1 MLKRRDRS
9 PQEPSS
15 RVASSRILGSD
26 MADSERG
33 DRSDCGEHPYRGRG
47 EGTGSGVLE
56 CRLSFGNE
64 SRLKNPSRTQWRRI
78 FFASAFAAT
87 APSLP
92 AVPALTAAFSCRH
105 FAPQPLHSYLPV
117 VLVGSLFGRYC
128 FDCRRAFAPADKAPL
143 IRPDPRPAPR
153 LLTCA
158 QTLDL
163 LRPPRRRCE
172 NERSRHPSGC
182 RLLA

>member
-1 MLKRRDRS
+1 
-9 PQEPSS
+9 
-15 RVASSRILGSD
+15 

-33 DRSDCGEHPYRGRG
+33 DRSDCGEHPRMYRGRG

-87 APSLP
+87 APSLRP
-92 AVPALTAAFSCRH
+92 PHLFGRPCFNCRLFVPPFRAATLRRH

-158 QTLDL
+158 PTLDL
-163 LRPPRRRCE
+163 CPDPRLAPACRAPLRK
-172 NERSRHPSGC
+172 
-182 RLLA
+182 